1 MFIKIDDLNVYYE
14 VEGQGHPLVL
24 LHGWGQCVAA
34 FRPIIDSLKNDFQVY
49 TLDFPGFGQSDEPKD
64 IWSVYDYADMVEKF
78 INQLEIKNPTIFG
91 HSFGG
96 RIGIIYAGRQND
108 LNKLVLIDSAGI
120 KPKRGLDY
128 YARVYTYK
136 LGKKVLS
143 LPGLK
148 AYKDQMMANAGS
160 SDYKNATPKM
170 RQIMSKVVNED
181 LQHLMPSIKVP
192 TLLVWGDKDDATP
205 LSDAKIME
213 KKIPEAGLVVF
224 EGAGHY
230 SYLDCLG
237 QFLRVINVFL
247 ESERGEK

>member
-14 VEGQGHPLVL
+14 VEGKGHPLVL

-34 FRPIIDSLKNDFQVY
+34 FKPIIDSLKNDFQVY
-49 TLDFPGFGQSDEPKD
+49 TLDFPGFGQSEEPKT

-96 RIGIIYAGRQND
+96 RVGIIYAGRQND

-128 YARVYTYK
+128 YARVYSYK
-136 LGKKVLS
+136 LGKKILS

-148 AYKDQMMANAGS
+148 AYKEQMIANAGS
-160 SDYKNATPKM
+160 SDYKDASPVM

-181 LQHLMPSIKVP
+181 LQHLMPSVQVP
-192 TLLVWGDKDDATP
+192 TLLVWGDMDDATP

-230 SYLDCLG
+230 SYLDRLG
-237 QFLRVINVFL
+237 QFLRVVNVFL
-247 ESERGEK
+247 EKERGEK

>member
-34 FRPIIDSLKNDFQVY
+34 FKPIIDSLKNDFQVY
-49 TLDFPGFGQSDEPKD
+49 TLDFPGFGQSEEPKT

-78 INQLEIKNPTIFG
+78 IKQLEIKNPTIFG

-96 RIGIIYAGRQND
+96 RVGIIYAGRQND

-128 YARVYTYK
+128 YARVYSYK
-136 LGKKVLS
+136 LGKKILS

-160 SDYKNATPKM
+160 SDYKNASPAM

-181 LQHLMPSIKVP
+181 LQHLMPSIQVP
-192 TLLVWGDKDDATP
+192 TLLVWGDMDDATP
-205 LSDAKIME
+205 LNDAKIME

-230 SYLDCLG
+230 SYLDRLD

-247 ESERGEK
+247 EKERGEK

>member
-14 VEGQGHPLVL
+14 VEGQGHPIVL

-34 FRPIIDSLKNDFQVY
+34 FKPIIDSLKNDFQVY
-49 TLDFPGFGQSDEPKD
+49 TLDFPGFGQSEEPKT

-78 INQLEIKNPTIFG
+78 IKQLEIKNPTIFG

-96 RIGIIYAGRQND
+96 RVGIIYAGRQKD

-128 YARVYTYK
+128 YTRVYSYK
-136 LGKKVLS
+136 LGKKILS

-160 SDYKNATPKM
+160 SDYKNASPVM

-181 LQHLMPSIKVP
+181 LQHLMPSIQVQ
-192 TLLVWGDKDDATP
+192 TLLVWGDMDDATP

-230 SYLDCLG
+230 SYLDRLG

-247 ESERGEK
+247 EKERGER